1 MRKYSL
7 AGSNST
13 GVSWHKT
20 GTFKREGDKM
30 YKIFIVEDDETI
42 AHSIADKLSSWG
54 FESNVCN
61 NFRNILTQFLEIEP
75 HLVLMDISLPFFN
88 GYHWCSEI
96 RKISKVP
103 IMFISS
109 AGDKMNIVMAIN
121 MGADDFVSKPFDM
134 DMLLAKI
141 QALLRRTYD
150 FTTQQSGIF
159 QHDNIILNSTAC
171 TVTYHDNKLELSK
184 NENKILTILLENKG
198 QVVSRDILMNKLW
211 ETDCFID
218 ENTLSVNVTRLRKS
232 LAAIGVHD
240 LIKTKKGM
248 GYIIE

>member
-1 MRKYSL
+1 
-7 AGSNST
+7 
-13 GVSWHKT
+13 
-20 GTFKREGDKM
+20 M

-42 AHSIADKLSSWG
+42 AGSIAERLDSWG
-54 FESNVCN
+54 FEAKVCRD
-61 NFRNILTQFLEIEP
+61 FRDVLQQFLTIEP

-134 DMLLAKI
+134 DTLLAKI

-150 FTTQQSGIF
+150 FTTHQSGIF
-159 QHDNIILNSTAC
+159 QHNGIILNSTAC
-171 TVTYHDNKLELSK
+171 TVNYGDERLELSK
-184 NENKILTILLENKG
+184 NENKILTVLMENKG
-198 QVVSRDILMNKLW
+198 QVVSRDLLMNKLW

-218 ENTLSVNVTRLRKS
+218 ENTLSVNVTRLRKALS
-232 LAAIGVHD
+232 AIGIND
-240 LIKTKKGM
+240 LIKTRKGM

>member
-1 MRKYSL
+1 
-7 AGSNST
+7 
-13 GVSWHKT
+13 
-20 GTFKREGDKM
+20 M
-30 YKIFIVEDDETI
+30 YKILIVEDDEII
-42 AHSIADKLSSWG
+42 ANAISDRLNSWG
-54 FESNVCN
+54 FEACSCMD
-61 NFRNILTQFLEIEP
+61 FRDVLSQFIEYGP

-109 AGDKMNIVMAIN
+109 AGDNMNIVMAIN

-150 FTTQQSGIF
+150 FAATQPAIF
-159 QHDNIILNSTAC
+159 RHNDVMLDSSAC
-171 TVTYHDNKLELSK
+171 TVSYLDRKAELSK
-184 NENKILTILLENKG
+184 NENRILTILMENKG
-198 QVVSRDILMNKLW
+198 QVVSRDVLMNKLW
-211 ETDCFID
+211 QTDCFID
-218 ENTLSVNVTRLRKS
+218 ENTLSVNVTRLRKTLS
-232 LAAIGVHD
+232 SIGIED
-240 LIKTKKGM
+240 LIKTKKCM